1 MLHSYFGGEKFWTE
15 VIEGTVKSISDQT
28 GGARKYSSFG
38 HLGVWVIS
46 YN

>member
-15 VIEGTVKSISDQT
+15 VIEGTVKSISDQAR
-28 GGARKYSSFG
+28 GARKYSSFG
-38 HLGVWVIS
+38 HLGVWVVS